1 MLFVGLAFKYVCFL
15 KTGGSAFHRYSSPA
29 IHFKPIEG
37 SGFTLLSGLFN
48 YGTRAWLNGICCQ
61 FNYRN

>member
-1 MLFVGLAFKYVCFL
+1 MFAFL
-15 KTGGSAFHRYSSPA
+15 KTIGSAFHRYSSPA
-29 IHFKPIEG
+29 IHFKPIEE

-48 YGTRAWLNGICCQ
+48 YGSRAWLNGICWQ